1 MTVQSHGLG
10 GRVALLDPKELTG
23 AREEIYDLMNA
34 RAVPWAK
41 KSGFKAQTSDG
52 KMIGPLNG
60 FMLSPEITDSFVN
73 WEGVEQ
79 KHTTFAN
86 RERQVVILSVGAVW
100 KCYYERYAHAA
111 LARTIGM
118 PEAAVE
124 ALCNGKPATYLSDKE
139 QLAQRFTIKLTAEHE
154 IDDNLYTEIEIAF
167 GSQGI
172 VDIIQ
177 LAGHYMTISSLLNTF
192 NVPVPN

>member
-23 AREEIYDLMNA
+23 ARKETYDLMNSK
-34 RAVPWAK
+34 AVPWAK

-52 KMIGPLNG
+52 KMIGPFNG
-60 FMLSPEITDSFVN
+60 FMFSPEITEWFLN
-73 WEGVEQ
+73 WEDVEQ
-79 KHTTFAN
+79 EHTTLTN
-86 RERQVVILSVGAVW
+86 RERQVVILSVVAVW
-100 KCYYERYAHAA
+100 KCDYERYAHAA

-118 PEAAVE
+118 PDAAVE
-124 ALCNGKPATYLSDKE
+124 ALCNGNPATDLSDKE
-139 QLAQRFTIKLTAEHE
+139 QLAQRFTTKLTAEHE
-154 IDDNLYTEIEIAF
+154 IDDNLYTEIETAF

-177 LAGHYMTISSLLNTF
+177 LAGHYITISSLLNTF
-192 NVPVPN
+192 KVPVPN